1 MNSVVR
7 KTKGILLAGI
17 MMYIIGLIYA
27 IILLD
32 LDLIDLITNPNIE
45 KILFLT
51 YNVYIIV
58 YAILLGLNK
67 IKSTNAK
74 YKFCICT
81 IMYYLILQIVY
92 FGQQAYRVLVRYNL
106 DDEEIKRMIGSL
118 LIRPTGLL
126 PNILLILIVLQLSI
140 MIWDESKK

>member
-1 MNSVVR
+1 MR

>member
-1 MNSVVR
+1 MVR

>member
-1 MNSVVR
+1 MVR

-32 LDLIDLITNPNIE
+32 LDIMDLITNPNIE

-81 IMYYLILQIVY
+81 IVYYLILQIVY

-106 DDEEIKRMIGSL
+106 DDEEIKRIIGSS
-118 LIRPTGLL
+118 LIRPAGLL

>member
-1 MNSVVR
+1 MR

-81 IMYYLILQIVY
+81 IVYYLILQIVY

-106 DDEEIKRMIGSL
+106 NDEEIKRMIGSL

-140 MIWDESKK
+140 RIWGESKQ

>member
-1 MNSVVR
+1 MSFVVR

-81 IMYYLILQIVY
+81 IVYYLILQIVY

-106 DDEEIKRMIGSL
+106 NDEEIKRMIGSL

-140 MIWDESKK
+140 RIWGESKQ

>member
-1 MNSVVR
+1 MAR

-17 MMYIIGLIYA
+17 VVYIIGLIYA

-32 LDLIDLITNPNIE
+32 LDIMDLITNPNIE

-81 IMYYLILQIVY
+81 IVYYLILQIVY

-106 DDEEIKRMIGSL
+106 DDEEIKRIIGSS
-118 LIRPTGLL
+118 LIRPAGLL